1 MDQSVAIQETLDVG
15 ENCLIAVQCL
25 LLLNNGTES
34 RLLGLV
40 EHSREHALF
49 VFTHRRMAITGND
62 VTLQEII
69 PISYD
74 FSVVEVS
81 SPDELAVVGAD
92 TRVRVTF
99 LNDEMELK
107 LPFGSHTRLFLTE
120 VNRAWCDV
128 CEQYPATP
136 KFAWL
141 TKYQKNS
148 NESGSLIP
156 NATRKIKKRGKRY
169 LCFLTR
175 VCLLV

>member
-1 MDQSVAIQETLDVG
+1 
-15 ENCLIAVQCL
+15 
-25 LLLNNGTES
+25 
-34 RLLGLV
+34 
-40 EHSREHALF
+40 LF
-49 VFTHRRMAITGND
+49 LFSHRRMAITGSD

-99 LNDEMELK
+99 LNEEMELK

-128 CEQYPATP
+128 CEQYPSSP

-141 TKYQKNS
+141 NKYQKNFK
-148 NESGSLIP
+148 EPGSLTP
-156 NATRKIKKRGKRY
+156 SATRKIKKRGK
-169 LCFLTR
+169 
-175 VCLLV
+175 